1 MKKQL
6 KFATGL
12 LCASTLTYAQQPV
25 TDPQKVLH
33 EDNAAFVFSESQLG
47 EDDDVTQSISVV
59 SSNNNVFTSNV
70 GYTFSP
76 MRYKYRA
83 YDSRYNDIYFN
94 GVQVNN
100 AENGRFSY
108 STIGGMNDATR
119 GMESSLPFESN
130 AFSFAGLGG
139 SNNYDF
145 RASHYAAGG
154 KATLS
159 GANRNYR
166 LRGMFTYATGLKE
179 NGWAFMGTVGYRW
192 ANEGWVEGTFY
203 NSLAY
208 FLSAQK
214 VFNSRHSLSFA
225 TWGNPTERSTQG
237 ASTDEAYW
245 LANDRYYNPYWGYQD
260 GKKRNSRVVNNYEPS
275 AIITWDFNINDKAKL
290 TTTLFGR
297 YAMYSSTKLNYNG
310 SENPAPDY
318 WKNFPSAVYN
328 VWDASDVGNTEYS
341 LQSWIDSRDYW
352 MASKANR
359 QIQWDKLYYANRQQ
373 NLTGRDAAY
382 YVQAKHNDHLM
393 INLASTLDLAVTKNS
408 KWQVGVNIGTNKGM
422 HYQTMEDMLGAQNMH
437 NINNYAIGTY
447 TPSDPRVQYD
457 LNNPNGR
464 VNEGDRFGYDYNLFV
479 NKVTL
484 WTQYALDK
492 GIAHS
497 YIAGKVGAA
506 HMWREGNMRN
516 GLAADYSYGKS
527 KKARFLDGGFK
538 IGTNLN
544 LGYGNT
550 LTFGAGMEVRSP
562 QAYTAFQAPEINNN
576 FAENLRCE
584 QVSSVELGYALNT
597 SWLRANLTG
606 YFTHTSKGNEWQNF
620 YYDDVNSFTYV
631 SLNGVTKNYYGVELG
646 MQFKVTSNFKIN
658 LLGVYSDA
666 KYTENTDV
674 SYMHSTSGELWHDVC
689 MNKNMRESGTPL
701 TVGSIGLSYNIKGWY
716 LDLTGNYYDR
726 IYLSYA
732 PNLRYL
738 ETLKNMG
745 NVDNEGNYNVP
756 EQLKGKGGFM
766 LDASIGKQFRVG
778 KNKLSVNLM
787 LTNITNNQ
795 KMVSGGYEQS
805 RSNYSASDK
814 GDGTYETGSK
824 RIYDFQKNAKK
835 YYVQGIN
842 GMLNINYRF

>member
-6 KFATGL
+6 KLAAGL
-12 LCASTLTYAQQPV
+12 LCVSAVTHAQQTV
-25 TDPQKVLH
+25 TDPQKTIH

-47 EDDDVTQSISVV
+47 EDDDVAQSISVV
-59 SSNNNVFTSNV
+59 SSNNNVYTSNV

-76 MRYKYRA
+76 MRFKYRA

-94 GVQVNN
+94 GVLANN
-100 AENGRFSY
+100 GENGRFSY

-119 GMESSLPFESN
+119 SREAAMPFESN
-130 AFSFAGLGG
+130 TFGIAGLGG

-166 LRGMFTYATGLKE
+166 LRGMFTYATGLKD

-192 ANEGWVEGTFY
+192 ANEGWVEGTYY

-275 AIITWDFNINDKAKL
+275 ALITWDFNISEKAKL
-290 TTTLFGR
+290 TTTVLGR

-310 SENPAPDY
+310 AENPAPDY

-328 VWDASDVGNTEYS
+328 VWDGSDVGNTEYS
-341 LQSWIDSRDYW
+341 LQSWVNSRDYW
-352 MASKANR
+352 MTSKDNR

-373 NLTGRDAAY
+373 NLTGQDAAY
-382 YVQAKHNDHLM
+382 YIQAKHNDHLTV
-393 INLASTLDLAVTKNS
+393 NLASALDLAVTKDS
-408 KWQVGVNIGTNKGM
+408 KWQVGINLGTNKGM
-422 HYQTMEDMLGAQNMH
+422 HYQTMEDMLGAENMH

-447 TPSDPRVQYD
+447 TTHDPEVQYD

-464 VNEGDRFGYDYNLFV
+464 VGKGDRFGYDYNLFV
-479 NKVTL
+479 NKMTL

-497 YIAGKVGAA
+497 YIAGKVGAS
-506 HMWREGNMRN
+506 HMWRDGNMRN
-516 GLAADYSYGKS
+516 GLAADNSYGKS
-527 KKARFLDGGFK
+527 QKARFLDGGVK

-550 LTFGAGMEVRSP
+550 LTLGFGMEARSP
-562 QAYTAFQAPEINNN
+562 QAYVAFQAPEINNN
-576 FAENLRCE
+576 FAENLKCE
-584 QVSSVELGYALNT
+584 HVSSVELGYALNT

-658 LLGVYSDA
+658 VLGVYSDA
-666 KYTENTDV
+666 KYTENTAV
-674 SYMHSTSGELWHDVC
+674 SYMHSTSGTLYHDVC

-701 TVGSIGLSYNIKGWY
+701 TAGSIGLSYNIKGWY

-732 PNLRYL
+732 PNLRYT

-766 LDASIGKQFRVG
+766 LDASIGKQFRIG
-778 KNKLSVNLM
+778 KNRLSVNLM
-787 LTNITNNQ
+787 ATNVTNNQ

-814 GDGTYETGSK
+814 GDGNYETGSK
-824 RIYDFQKNAKK
+824 RIYDFQKNPKK